1 MSGSLKAMALTNHIN
16 ILSLPCVTIIAN
28 SVASSIPTY
37 ALAGPVKNLLPL
49 VKDVFSKCGISL
61 FFKSFNN
68 VFMHKEHIVVHAE

>member
-16 ILSLPCVTIIAN
+16 MLSLPCVTIIAN

-49 VKDVFSKCGISL
+49 VKDVFQ
-61 FFKSFNN
+61 NA
-68 VFMHKEHIVVHAE
+68 VFHCFLNLLIMYSRIKNT